1 MTYFLGLTGGIASGK
16 STASQFF
23 KSKGIP
29 VIDADVIAREAMET
43 DQPAF
48 RDVVDSFGTS
58 ILTDEGNLDRK
69 ALGQL
74 IFSDEAKRKKLNAI
88 VQEDIRQRIN
98 RQKKDFSE
106 KDTPLV
112 ILDIPLLFEADYED
126 EVNAVMV
133 VYVDRET
140 QIKRLMSRDDISE
153 EDAVKR
159 IDAQYPIEEK
169 AEKADVVINNNYS
182 IKETQNQLADWII
195 TNGFQA
201 KDINVI

>member
-74 IFSDEAKRKKLNAI
+74 IFNDEAKRKKLNAI

-169 AEKADVVINNNYS
+169 AEKADIVINNNHS

>member
-74 IFSDEAKRKKLNAI
+74 IFNDEAKRKKLNAI